1 MAGLRDELRGSATA
15 PTPYRMLCPPG
26 WQRLSPKDVVGGAA
40 APVLDALKSAGRPE
54 LVLELRRMLTD
65 FTQASRRAQTVD
77 VYLAPAAEDAPLP
90 ATMVVSRFRLPEGVS
105 WESACARL
113 AQGAEVWQADF
124 TETFMWTWVTETPA
138 GAGAGAGDARARA
151 GGTAGEGGSAPADT
165 VSLLNRVNHFL
176 VPVPEEPSERALYF
190 QYSLLE
196 VPLEHY
202 LDGEARRTS
211 VRALGDLMM
220 STMRWVG

>member
-1 MAGLRDELRGSATA
+1 MAGLRDELRGTATA

-26 WQRLSPKDVVGGAA
+26 WQRLSPKNVVGDAA
-40 APVLDALKSAGRPE
+40 TAVIDALKAAGRPE
-54 LVLELRRMLTD
+54 LVLELRRLLTD

-90 ATMVVSRFRLPEGVS
+90 ATMLVNRFRLPDGVS
-105 WESACARL
+105 WETACARL

-124 TETFMWTWVTETPA
+124 TETLMWTWVTENPA
-138 GAGAGAGDARARA
+138 GAGGLAGV
-151 GGTAGEGGSAPADT
+151 GGSAPADS
-165 VSLLNRVNHFL
+165 VPLLNRVTHYL

-211 VRALGDLMM
+211 VRVLGDLMM